1 MAVLA
6 SGWLTVS
13 LLHCGDNCVLVYRA
27 TTVGNVVPTRCA
39 TTGACRVQLLVRA
52 NAARV
57 NELNV
62 NYEGV
67 LAGTGVASCSSR
79 GIQPSLARIPFSHR
93 PEPHVSGGA
102 VSTALVR
109 RQRNRP
115 GFAAAK
121 TPGVWG
127 SIVGVSRQTPSTGSH
142 CKAKLERKGCPVR
155 FTPAAA
161 SAGINL
167 PRCSEISTSIPPM
180 RRASVCDS
188 SCGRARSAP
197 VKHVS

>member
-6 SGWLTVS
+6 SGWVAFS
-13 LLHCGDNCVLVYRA
+13 LLHCEDKYVLVFRA

-57 NELNV
+57 NELTV

-79 GIQPSLARIPFSHR
+79 GIQPSLARIPLSHR

-127 SIVGVSRQTPSTGSH
+127 SIVGVSRPTLP
-142 CKAKLERKGCPVR
+142 PVR
-155 FTPAAA
+155 VARPSSRDKAVLFVSLLRRHRQA
-161 SAGINL
+161 
-167 PRCSEISTSIPPM
+167 STSLVVARFRPAYHPCAVRLCVTAVAAVLVAPP
-180 RRASVCDS
+180 
-188 SCGRARSAP
+188 
-197 VKHVS
+197 